1 LKTRPSYIL
10 PLIVISQFAGTSLW
24 FAGNAI
30 LPELQELLTLDK
42 YAISKITTAVQLGF
56 IAGTLLFA
64 VFSIAD
70 RFSPS
75 KIFFISACI
84 ASLTNLL
91 IIWIRQDVN
100 SLLVLRFFT
109 GFFLAGIYPVGMKIA
124 SDWYE
129 KGLGTAL
136 GYLVGALVL
145 GTAFPY
151 LLKNRTFEI
160 QWKTVLYC
168 SSLFAISGGLLI
180 LFSGDGPNRT
190 KSTGFRASDIFKIF
204 RAKKFRAAAFGY
216 FGHMWELYTF
226 WGFIPLILQ
235 LYSLR
240 NHYEMNIPLLSFIII
255 GAGSISCVAAG
266 YLSNKIG
273 STLTASVALAISGI
287 CCFLSPLMF
296 SSSPIGFLI
305 FLVIWGL
312 AVIADSPQFSTLVT
326 KTTTIELRGTALTF
340 VTSIG
345 FAITVISL
353 LIIDRL
359 FHSDSFLAG
368 YNTFIILGIGPLLGL
383 LSMIPLFNTNP
394 KI

>member
-30 LPELQELLTLDK
+30 LPELQEFLALDK
-42 YAISKITTAVQLGF
+42 YAISRVTTAVQLGF

-75 KIFFISACI
+75 KIFFFSACM
-84 ASLTNLL
+84 ASITNLL
-91 IIWIRQDVN
+91 IIWIRLDVN
-100 SLLVLRFFT
+100 ILLVLRFST

-151 LLKNRTFEI
+151 LLKNRTFELE
-160 QWKTVLYC
+160 WKTVLYC
-168 SSLFAISGGLLI
+168 SSFFAFLGGLLI
-180 LFSGDGPNRT
+180 FLSGDGPNRT
-190 KSTGFRASDIFKIF
+190 RSTGFRARDIFKIF
-204 RAKKFRAAAFGY
+204 RSKKFRSASFGY

-235 LYSLR
+235 LYSFR
-240 NHYEMNIPLLSFIII
+240 NSYAMNIPLLSFIII
-255 GAGSISCVAAG
+255 GAGCISCIAVG
-266 YLSNKIG
+266 YWSKKIG
-273 STLTASVALAISGI
+273 SALTAFFSLGISGI
-287 CCFLSPLMF
+287 CCFLSSLMF
-296 SSSPIGFLI
+296 STPPGVFITFLM
-305 FLVIWGL
+305 IWGL

-326 KTTTIELRGTALTF
+326 KTASIDLRGTALTL

-345 FAITVISL
+345 FAITVVSL
-353 LIIDRL
+353 FIIDRI
-359 FHSDSFLAG
+359 FHSDSFLG
-368 YNTFIILGIGPLLGL
+368 KYNTFIILGAGPLIGL
-383 LSMIPLFNTNP
+383 FSMIPLLRSNP